1 MKTTNLIALLVV
13 AFAPSAWAGAVTVNT
28 DRTTFNASL
37 SSGYT
42 VDDFGPVYHFPI
54 STGVLNSATDIP
66 GLIVP
71 GTVHAGVTYST
82 PIGTGNFFNIDQGGG
97 FDGGF
102 LDSGG
107 NGFSLTATF
116 DSEVSAFGFDTNYV
130 SPHLQVVVH
139 FNDATTQMFS
149 STNNGSAMSF
159 FGFSSTASDITSVV
173 IGPTIGSA
181 DYQSFAVD
189 NFIYSPPTVAAVPE
203 PETYAL
209 VLAGVGALG
218 FSARRRRPA

>member
-1 MKTTNLIALLVV
+1 MKTTTLIALLAV
-13 AFAPSAWAGAVTVNT
+13 AFAPSAWANPVTVNT
-28 DRTTFNASL
+28 DRTSFNASL

-54 STGVLNSATDIP
+54 STGVLNSTTAIP
-66 GLIVP
+66 GIIVP

-97 FDGGF
+97 FVGGF

-107 NGFSLTATF
+107 NGFRLTATF
-116 DSEVSAFGFDTNYV
+116 DRAVSAFGFDTNALT
-130 SPHLQVVVH
+130 PDLKVVVH
-139 FNDATTQMFS
+139 FNDSTTQAFS
-149 STNNGSAMSF
+149 STVTSWNPTF

-173 IGPTIGSA
+173 IGSTQ
-181 DYQSFAVD
+181 DYRSFAVD
-189 NFIYSPPTVAAVPE
+189 NFTYSHATVAAVPE
-203 PETYAL
+203 PQTYAL
-209 VLAGVGALG
+209 VLAALGALG

>member
-1 MKTTNLIALLVV
+1 MKTTTLIALLAVS
-13 AFAPSAWAGAVTVNT
+13 FAPSAWANPVTVNT
-28 DRTTFNASL
+28 DRTSFYSSL

-42 VDDFGPVYHFPI
+42 VDDFGPFAHYPI
-54 STGVLNSATDIP
+54 STGVLNSTTSIP
-66 GLIVP
+66 GVIAP

-82 PIGTGNFFNIDQGGG
+82 PIGTGYFFNIDARAG
-97 FDGGF
+97 FAGGF
-102 LDSGG
+102 LDSVG
-107 NGFSLTATF
+107 NGFRLTANF
-116 DSEVSAFGFDTNYV
+116 DSAVSAFGFDTNYL

-149 STNNGSAMSF
+149 SGVNGDHPSF

-173 IGPTIGSA
+173 IGST
-181 DYQSFAVD
+181 DYVSFAVD
-189 NFIYSPPTVAAVPE
+189 NFTYSHPTVAAVPE

-209 VLAGVGALG
+209 VLAALGALG